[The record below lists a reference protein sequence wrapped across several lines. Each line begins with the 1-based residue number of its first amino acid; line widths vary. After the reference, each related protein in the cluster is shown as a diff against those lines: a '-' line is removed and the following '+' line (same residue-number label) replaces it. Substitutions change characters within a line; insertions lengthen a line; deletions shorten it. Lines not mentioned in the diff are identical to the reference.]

1 MKVLKFSQC
10 HRMAMKIC
18 WLQRAEAEV
27 PAHDDWLCANESLR
41 LRDMR
46 FARRRADWR
55 LGRWTAKCAVA
66 TYLGLSPET
75 GFLSAIEIRQS
86 LSGAPQVVLG
96 DDSRVASIS
105 LSHRTGTA
113 MCAIGSPGIALG
125 CDLETIEPRSD
136 AFLAD
141 YFTLEEQRLV
151 SRAPASDRAL
161 LVALLWSAKESA
173 LKALLQGLRLDTRSL
188 KVNVLSAD
196 DNPPTSPAGSAR
208 RSPTSACAC
217 RQDDW
222 CRVQVQHLN
231 GDRTFHGW
239 WKCTGN
245 LVWTLVAESPLLP
258 PVLLD
263 HTYQAV

>member
-1 MKVLKFSQC
+1 
-10 HRMAMKIC
+10 MKIC
-18 WLQRAEAEV
+18 WLRRAQAEV

-46 FARRRADWR
+46 FAKRRADWR

-66 TYLGLSPET
+66 AYLGRSIES

-141 YFTLEEQRLV
+141 YFTPEEQTLV
-151 SRAPASDRAL
+151 YRAAVPDRAA

-173 LKALLQGLRLDTRSL
+173 LKALHQGLRLDTRSL

-196 DNPPTSPAGSAR
+196 RTSSDGAPTSPAMSAQ

-222 CRVQVQHLN
+222 FRVQVQYLN

-258 PVLLD
+258 PLLLD
-263 HTYQAV
+263 HTCQAV

>member
-1 MKVLKFSQC
+1 
-10 HRMAMKIC
+10 MKIF
-18 WLQRAEAEV
+18 WLQRTEAEV

-46 FARRRADWR
+46 FAKRRADWR

-66 TYLGLSPET
+66 AYLGRLIET

-86 LSGAPQVVLG
+86 ISGAPQVVLG

-105 LSHRTGTA
+105 LSHRSGTA
-113 MCAIGSPGIALG
+113 MCAVGGPGTALG
-125 CDLETIEPRSD
+125 CDLETIEPRTD

-151 SRAPASDRAL
+151 CHAPAPDRAA

-173 LKALLQGLRLDTRSL
+173 LKALHQGLRLDTRSL
-188 KVNVLSAD
+188 KVSVLS
-196 DNPPTSPAGSAR
+196 PEQTSSDCLPESPGMSAQP
-208 RSPTSACAC
+208 SPTSAGAC
-217 RQDDW
+217 SQDHW
-222 CRVQVQHLN
+222 FRLQVQYLN
-231 GDRTFHGW
+231 GGRTFHGW
-239 WKCTGN
+239 WKWTGDR
-245 LVWTLVAESPLLP
+245 VWTLVAESPLLP

-263 HTYQAV
+263 HPCQAV

>member
-1 MKVLKFSQC
+1 MN
-10 HRMAMKIC
+10 IC
-18 WLQRAEAEV
+18 WLHRAEAEV

-46 FARRRADWR
+46 FAKRRADWR

-66 TYLGLSPET
+66 AYLGRSIES

-105 LSHRTGTA
+105 LSHRTGIA

-141 YFTLEEQRLV
+141 YFTPEEQTLV
-151 SRAPASDRAL
+151 CRAAVPDRAA

-173 LKALLQGLRLDTRSL
+173 LKALHQGLRLDTRSL
-188 KVNVLSAD
+188 TVHVLSAD
-196 DNPPTSPAGSAR
+196 RTSSDGAPTSPAVSAQ
-208 RSPTSACAC
+208 RSPTGAFAC

-222 CRVQVQHLN
+222 VRVQVQYLN

-258 PVLLD
+258 PLLLD
-263 HTYQAV
+263 HT